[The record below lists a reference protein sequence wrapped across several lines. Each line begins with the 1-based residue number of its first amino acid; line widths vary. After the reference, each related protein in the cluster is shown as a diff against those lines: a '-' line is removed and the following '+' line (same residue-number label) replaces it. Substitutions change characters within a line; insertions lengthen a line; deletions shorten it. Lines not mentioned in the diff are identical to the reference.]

1 MNQTGRDL
9 LFLTIYLAV
18 IALFLFRIVQ
28 AFNDEYSIDEKISKD
43 RIKSNLEQQKLQ
55 DLLDI
60 GFQFNKRYEFAKKN
74 TLKQL
79 DISVTNKSGSGAQP
93 KRYAIYVD
101 WDRCTLTD
109 LENRARRVIRYSP
122 GKSIDLSQGQTSSTI
137 SAGSILKE
145 TITAEDVLT
154 REGERKDDKLPTESP
169 MNLAFEI
176 TKPLIDLTPEKPST
190 SLKQKLKRFKSRKP
204 DSDLSFSLDL
214 ALRVVGPDTPE
225 GGKSYRIP
233 CQFMLK
239 KLSWKV
245 GLPWNPK

>member
-1 MNQTGRDL
+1 

-18 IALFLFRIVQ
+18 LALFLFRIVQ
-28 AFNDEYSIDEKISKD
+28 AFNDEYLIDKKTAEDKV
-43 RIKSNLEQQKLQ
+43 RANLEQQKLQ
-55 DLLDI
+55 QLVEI
-60 GFQFNKRYEFAKKN
+60 GFEFEKRYEFAKKN
-74 TLKQL
+74 ILKNFT
-79 DISVTNKSGSGAQP
+79 INITNKSGSEQP
-93 KRYAIYVD
+93 QRYAIYVD

-109 LENRARRVIRYSP
+109 LENRSRRVIRCSP

-137 SAGSILKE
+137 AAGTFLKE
-145 TITAEDVLT
+145 TITAEDTLT
-154 REGERKDDKLPTESP
+154 RKGERKDDKLPTESP
-169 MNLAFEI
+169 MNLVVEI
-176 TKPLIDLTPEKPST
+176 TKPMIDLTPEKPSD
-190 SLKQKLKRFKSRKP
+190 SLKQKLKSFKSRKP

-245 GLPWNPK
+245 GLPWNPKSG